1 MSDTRDNSND
11 REVELKALPGL
22 LPTDR
27 PQPHDSDAE
36 RAILAA
42 MLLEPQYC
50 VGVAI
55 EKLRGDDVFY
65 SPVNRIIYQSILSME
80 KKSIGVDVISLAHVL
95 SQDGR
100 LEEIGGKLFLAEL
113 QNSIAT
119 TANMEGWCE
128 IVNQFA
134 ILRGMISVCAES
146 MQSCYSPEEGK
157 PVDLLLDELEMKILK
172 VRETTNNEVY
182 NLVDLMPAAFQRL
195 QDVLNG
201 KVEPGLPTGFAEVDK
216 MTAGLKP
223 GDMFVL
229 AARPSIGKT
238 SLGLNILSNIALRG
252 IESGDDPLP
261 VAFFSLEMTELQIT
275 TRLLCSEA
283 QISERAFHDGSFNNA
298 DMPKLTRAVTTLK
311 KAKIFIDP
319 TPSLKILELRSKAR
333 RLHQQH
339 DIKLIIIDYLQLMKA
354 PGCNSRQEEV
364 AEISGGV
371 KAIAK
376 ELGVPVLILAQLN
389 RDTEKAGATGPVKP
403 KLSSL
408 RESGAIEQDADVVA
422 FLHRDRDAQKN
433 ITEETLKSGIPSE
446 IIIEKNRNGET
457 GISEVLFFPQ
467 FTQFRNKSHRYGDDD
482 APQGL

>member
-1 MSDTRDNSND
+1 MTDTRDNSND
-11 REVELKALPGL
+11 IQVKSLPGL

-50 VGVAI
+50 VGMAI
-55 EKLRGDDVFY
+55 EKLRGDEVFY
-65 SPVNRIIYQSILSME
+65 SPINRIIYKSILGMD
-80 KKSIGVDVISLAHVL
+80 KKNVGVDIISLAHVL
-95 SQDGR
+95 TQDGR
-100 LEEIGGKLFLAEL
+100 LEEIGGKIFLAEL

-119 TANMEGWCE
+119 TANMEAWCE

-146 MQSCYSPEEGK
+146 MQSCYSPDEDK
-157 PVDLLLDELEMKILK
+157 SVDLLLDELEMKILK
-172 VRETTNNEVY
+172 VRESSNNEVF
-182 NLVDLMPAAFQRL
+182 A
-195 QDVLNG
+195 LNG
-201 KVEPGLPTGFAEVDK
+201 LIKGAFEKLQAILRGEIEPGLPTGFTDIDK

-238 SLGLNILSNIALRG
+238 SLALNILSNIALRD
-252 IESGDDPLP
+252 IENPTP
-261 VAFFSLEMTELQIT
+261 VAFFSLEMTEMQIT
-275 TRLLCSEA
+275 TRLLCSES
-283 QISERAFHDGSFNNA
+283 QISERAFHDGSFNNS
-298 DMPKLTRAVTTLK
+298 DMPKLTRAVATLK
-311 KAKIFIDP
+311 KSKIFIDP

-339 DIKLIIIDYLQLMKA
+339 KIELIIVDYLQLMKA
-354 PGCNSRQEEV
+354 PGTNSRQEEV
-364 AEISGGV
+364 AEISSGV

-376 ELGVPVLILAQLN
+376 ELHVPVLILAQLN

-433 ITEETLKSGIPSE
+433 ITAETLKNGIPSE
-446 IIIEKNRNGET
+446 IIVEKNRNGET

-467 FTQFRNKSHRYGDDD
+467 FTQFRNKSHRYGDEDN
-482 APQGL
+482 PQGL